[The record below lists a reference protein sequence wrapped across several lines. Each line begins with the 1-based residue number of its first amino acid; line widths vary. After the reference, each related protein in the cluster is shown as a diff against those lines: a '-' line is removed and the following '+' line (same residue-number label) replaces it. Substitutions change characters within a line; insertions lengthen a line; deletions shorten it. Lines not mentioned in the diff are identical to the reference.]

1 MYIKIFEDSFGK
13 TVFSLYLGAAAL
25 RARSKKNRCSL
36 ICLPERSECFE
47 ESQKVVRNTFQAAYY
62 SEKMITRPLPCYI
75 HPSASSGASHPVSE
89 ASSQAPTL

>member
-62 SEKMITRPLPCYI
+62 SEKMITRALPRYI
-75 HPSASSGASHPVSE
+75 HPSASSGASLPVSE
-89 ASSQAPTL
+89 ASSQAPTP